1 MPPKKPPPR
10 RGAAAAVK
18 TEPQSEAPPQDQA
31 QASAGAEAAI
41 SVESTPQATPSG
53 TPAGTPAPSN
63 PAVQRAGTAAG
74 RAGSSTPAGRGRPAV
89 AKPKFA
95 GRRSQKSR
103 AELEKEEADRRKEE
117 NEKKA
122 KEDARNRRRD
132 AARGRGA
139 FRGRQRGG
147 YMGESERKVP
157 DAPVMSGPFSLGQVS
172 SDSSARR
179 SAPGWAARSGGGG
192 GGGGSGGSGGGYG
205 GGGFKQEGSRGVI
218 SDVMMTDGP
227 NIKAEDGG
235 YISSDD
241 DDDEDTKG
249 MQKRNVDEMAAV
261 DLTGGDGP
269 NAGAGGGFAPVRVQ
283 RVEHKDRT
291 VALNADGVSTKDG
304 SAAKAQARDGSP
316 EARRGKQKAKDV
328 EVTGEQHKYK
338 GTYSESSS
346 EQGDEPTIKEEPT
359 DDTRPT
365 TPQPPEPPAH
375 DAANLPEVPL
385 QSPVSSPE
393 SRRKT
398 KDRIKNSSDRP
409 DFQTNEEQTEWELH
423 QKDLR
428 ILRNELGRLSTKD
441 KDADGDAAMEGA
453 EAQQPQDDPR
463 ADKVYLFQFPPVLPD
478 LIHKQIKPDPEAP
491 TADAEPTDAAPPTNA
506 SNQLQSAEPE
516 SSGNTHTFNPG
527 RVGKLRIHKSGRATL
542 DWGGTPLEMGMGTE
556 ASFLQDVL
564 IANFNKNDEGKIDS
578 GTAMA
583 MGQVKGKFVV
593 TPDWD
598 EILG

>member
-10 RGAAAAVK
+10 RAAAPAVK
-18 TEPQSEAPPQDQA
+18 AEPQQDAPVQDQG
-31 QASAGAEAAI
+31 QASGGAEAAI
-41 SVESTPQATPSG
+41 SVHSTPQATPAG
-53 TPAGTPAPSN
+53 TPAATPAGTPALSTAP
-63 PAVQRAGTAAG
+63 VRGGAAG
-74 RAGSSTPAGRGRPAV
+74 SAGRGGASARGRPAV

-103 AELEKEEADRRKEE
+103 AELEKEEGDRRKEE
-117 NEKKA
+117 AEKKA
-122 KEDARNRRRD
+122 KEDRRNQRRD

-172 SDSSARR
+172 SDASGARR
-179 SAPGWAARSGGGG
+179 SAPSWGARSGGGG
-192 GGGGSGGSGGGYG
+192 GGGGSGGYGGG
-205 GGGFKQEGSRGVI
+205 GGGFKQESGSRGVI
-218 SDVMMTDGP
+218 SDVMMGDGS
-227 NIKAEDGG
+227 NIKTEDGG

-241 DDDEDTKG
+241 DEEEDSNKG
-249 MQKRNVDEMAAV
+249 MHKRNVDELTMV
-261 DLTGGDGP
+261 DLTGPDSI
-269 NAGAGGGFAPVRVQ
+269 APVRVQ
-283 RVEHKDRT
+283 RVEHKERT
-291 VALNADGVSTKDG
+291 IGLHADGVTTKDG
-304 SAAKAQARDGSP
+304 SAAKAQARDGPSTLP
-316 EARRGKQKAKDV
+316 DDKRKGKQKAKDV

-346 EQGDEPTIKEEPT
+346 EQGDDPPIKEEPA
-359 DDTRPT
+359 DEIRPT
-365 TPQPPEPPAH
+365 TPEPAGH
-375 DAANLPEVPL
+375 DAVTVPDVL
-385 QSPVSSPE
+385 LESPVSSPE
-393 SRRKT
+393 TRRRHKERV
-398 KDRIKNSSDRP
+398 KSGDRP

-428 ILRNELGRLSTKD
+428 ILHHELGRLSTKD
-441 KDADGDAAMEGA
+441 KDANGDTTMEGA
-453 EAQQPQDDPR
+453 EAQPQEDDPR

-478 LIHKQIKPDPEAP
+478 LIHKTIKPDPEAAPAEDVPQPQP
-491 TADAEPTDAAPPTNA
+491 T
-506 SNQLQSAEPE
+506 NQLQSTEPE

-564 IANFNKNDEGKIDS
+564 IANFNKNDDGNVES
-578 GTAMA
+578 GTAMG

-593 TPDWD
+593 TPDWN

>member
-10 RGAAAAVK
+10 RGGAAPAVK
-18 TEPQSEAPPQDQA
+18 TEAQPAAPAQDA
-31 QASAGAEAAI
+31 TAGAEAPI
-41 SVESTPQATPSG
+41 SIDSTPQATPAGTPIG
-53 TPAGTPAPSN
+53 TPAGTPAPTN
-63 PAVQRAGTAAG
+63 PAIQRAGSAAG
-74 RAGSSTPAGRGRPAV
+74 RAGSSTPATRGRPAV

-103 AELEKEEADRRKEE
+103 AELEKEEADRRREE
-117 NEKKA
+117 NDKKA
-122 KEDARNRRRD
+122 KEDQRNRRRD

-172 SDSSARR
+172 SDSSAARR

-192 GGGGSGGSGGGYG
+192 GSGGSGGYG
-205 GGGFKQEGSRGVI
+205 GGGLKQESGSRGYI
-218 SDVMMTDGP
+218 SDVMMADGS
-227 NIKAEDGG
+227 NIKTEDGG

-241 DDDEDTKG
+241 EEEDEGKG
-249 MQKRNVDEMAAV
+249 MHKQNVDELTMI
-261 DLTGGDGP
+261 DLTLQDTMSV
-269 NAGAGGGFAPVRVQ
+269 APVRVQ
-283 RVEHKDRT
+283 RVEHKERT
-291 VALNADGVSTKDG
+291 LGLNADGMATKDG
-304 SAAKAQARDGSP
+304 SVAKAQARDGSVTIP
-316 EARRGKQKAKDV
+316 DDKKKGKQRAKDV
-328 EVTGEQHKYK
+328 EVLGEQHKYK

-346 EQGDEPTIKEEPT
+346 EQGDEPQIKEEPT

-365 TPQPPEPPAH
+365 TPEPGNDTTAV
-375 DAANLPEVPL
+375 PEVVL

-393 SRRKT
+393 TRRKN
-398 KDRIKNSSDRP
+398 KERIRFSGERP

-428 ILRNELGRLSTKD
+428 ILHHELGRLAT
-441 KDADGDAAMEGA
+441 KDADDDAAMQGSDM
-453 EAQQPQDDPR
+453 QQPAQDDPR

-478 LIHKQIKPDPEAP
+478 LTHQIIKPDPEAP
-491 TADAEPTDAAPPTNA
+491 EDAEAAPANA
-506 SNQLQSAEPE
+506 SSNQLQSTDPEP
-516 SSGNTHTFNPG
+516 SGNTHTFNPG

-542 DWGGTPLEMGMGTE
+542 DWGGTPMEIGMGSE

-564 IANFNKNDEGKIDS
+564 IANFNKNEEGKVES
-578 GTAMA
+578 GTAMG
-583 MGQVKGKFVV
+583 MGQVKGKFIV
-593 TPDWD
+593 TPDWN

>member
-1 MPPKKPPPR
+1 MPPKRPPPR
-10 RGAAAAVK
+10 RPAVK
-18 TEPQSEAPPQDQA
+18 AEPQPEASPQDQA
-31 QASAGAEAAI
+31 QASGGAEAAI
-41 SVESTPQATPSG
+41 SVESTPQATPAG
-53 TPAGTPAPSN
+53 TPAATPAGTPAPAN
-63 PAVQRAGTAAG
+63 PSVQRAGTTAG
-74 RAGSSTPAGRGRPAV
+74 RAGSGTPAARGRPAV

-103 AELEKEEADRRKEE
+103 AELDKEEADRRKEE

-122 KEDARNRRRD
+122 KEDQRNRRRD

-139 FRGRQRGG
+139 FKGRQRGG

-157 DAPVMSGPFSLGQVS
+157 DQPVMSGPFSLGQVS
-172 SDSSARR
+172 SDSSAARR

-192 GGGGSGGSGGGYG
+192 GGGGSGGGGYGGGG
-205 GGGFKQEGSRGVI
+205 GGGFKQEGSRGTI
-218 SDVMMTDGP
+218 SDVMMADGA
-227 NIKAEDGG
+227 NIKTEDGG

-241 DDDEDTKG
+241 DEEEENKG
-249 MQKRNVDEMAAV
+249 MHKRNVDELTMV
-261 DLTGGDGP
+261 DLTGPDSI
-269 NAGAGGGFAPVRVQ
+269 APVRVQ
-283 RVEHKDRT
+283 RVEHKERT
-291 VALNADGVSTKDG
+291 IGLNADGVTTKDG
-304 SAAKAQARDGSP
+304 SATKAQATDGP
-316 EARRGKQKAKDV
+316 ESLPDGKRKGKQRAKDV

-346 EQGDEPTIKEEPT
+346 EQGDEPQIKEEPM

-365 TPQPPEPPAH
+365 TPEPPAH
-375 DAANLPEVPL
+375 DAANVPDVL
-385 QSPVSSPE
+385 LESPVSSPE
-393 SRRKT
+393 TRRKK
-398 KDRIKNSSDRP
+398 KDQIKTFGERP

-428 ILRNELGRLSTKD
+428 ILHHELGRLSTKD
-441 KDADGDAAMEGA
+441 QEGDAAMQGA
-453 EAQQPQDDPR
+453 EAQPQEDDPR

-478 LIHKQIKPDPEAP
+478 LLHKTIKPDPEAP
-491 TADAEPTDAAPPTNA
+491 EEGPSAAPPANA

-527 RVGKLRIHKSGRATL
+527 RVGKMRIHKSGRATL

-556 ASFLQDVL
+556 ASFLQDVI
-564 IANFNKNDEGKIDS
+564 IANFNKNEEGKVES
-578 GTAMA
+578 GTAMG

-593 TPDWD
+593 TPNWD